1 MKTFTEELTNTS
13 IEMFSKEM
21 LSFNDFY
28 SDIILN
34 FIFCDD
40 YTDMVSI
47 WNTFFK
53 NPSLNVIKPIVETL

>member
-1 MKTFTEELTNTS
+1 
-13 IEMFSKEM
+13 MFSKEM